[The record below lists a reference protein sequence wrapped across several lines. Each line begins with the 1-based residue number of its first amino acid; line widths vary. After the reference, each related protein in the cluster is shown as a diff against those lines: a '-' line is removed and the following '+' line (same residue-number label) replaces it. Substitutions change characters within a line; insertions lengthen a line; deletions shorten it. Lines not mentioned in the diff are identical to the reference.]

1 MEKTASLRKRA
12 WEGLA
17 KFLIALSV
25 LVFLPAWSL
34 RYWQAWVFLLV
45 FGVSVTL
52 ITAHFLRTDP
62 ALVER
67 RLNVGATAEKEPT
80 QKRIQ
85 AVASVLFIA
94 LVAFPGFDH
103 HFGWSQLSAYTSLGG
118 DALVALGLLVV
129 FLVFRE
135 NSFTSAI
142 VEVHQQQRVISS
154 GPYRFVRHPMYAGSL
169 IFMMGI
175 PLALGSAWGLLLSI
189 PMAATLVWRLVDEE
203 KYLSINLPGYAE
215 YRVNTPYRL
224 LPGIY

>member
-1 MEKTASLRKRA
+1 MGQTASLRKRA
-12 WEGLA
+12 WKGLA
-17 KFLIALSV
+17 KFLVALSLLV
-25 LVFLPAWSL
+25 LVPAWSA

-45 FGVSVTL
+45 FGISVML

-85 AVASVLFIA
+85 AVASVVFIA

-103 HFGWSQLSAYTSLGG
+103 HFKWSKLPAYIALAG
-118 DALVALGLLVV
+118 DTLVALGLLIV

-142 VEVHQQQRVISS
+142 VEVNQEQQVISS

-169 IFMMGI
+169 IFVMGI

-189 PMAATLVWRLVDEE
+189 AMAATLVWRLVDEE
-203 KYLSINLPGYAE
+203 KYLSVNLPGYDE
-215 YRVNTPYRL
+215 YRANTPYRL